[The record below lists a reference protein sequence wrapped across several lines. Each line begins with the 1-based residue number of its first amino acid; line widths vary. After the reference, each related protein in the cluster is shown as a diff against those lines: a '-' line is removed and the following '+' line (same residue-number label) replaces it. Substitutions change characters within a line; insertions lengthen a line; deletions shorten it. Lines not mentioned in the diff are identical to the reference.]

1 MYYCNQRKVSHCFSG
16 QGCPSP
22 ISCPLLR
29 ISRSAKQEIDI
40 ASVLKNIDANDIEN
54 LHLLNESNS
63 TDATDIK
70 PDTNDNEIVE
80 KITERPSPRIIP
92 QPKVEAQNCFIFDEE
107 TFELVNLCPDSTK

>member
-16 QGCPSP
+16 QVCPSQ
-22 ISCPLLR
+22 ISCPWFR

-54 LHLLNESNS
+54 LHLLDESNN
-63 TDATDIK
+63 TDATDIN
-70 PDTNDNEIVE
+70 PDNEIVE
-80 KITERPSPRIIP
+80 KITEKPSPRIIP

>member
-1 MYYCNQRKVSHCFSG
+1 MYYCNQRKVSHSFSG
-16 QGCPSP
+16 QGCLSP
-22 ISCPLLR
+22 ISCPIFR

-54 LHLLNESNS
+54 LHLLDESNK

-70 PDTNDNEIVE
+70 PDNEIVE
-80 KITERPSPRIIP
+80 NITEKPSPRIIP

-107 TFELVNLCPDSTK
+107 TFELVNLCPESTK